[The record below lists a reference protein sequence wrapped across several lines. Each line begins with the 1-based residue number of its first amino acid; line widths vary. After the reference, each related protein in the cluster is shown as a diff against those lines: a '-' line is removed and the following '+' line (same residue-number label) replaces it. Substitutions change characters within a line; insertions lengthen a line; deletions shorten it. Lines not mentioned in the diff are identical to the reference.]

1 MESDAANRAKST
13 FLSRM
18 SHEIRTPMNAI
29 PGYSQ
34 LMLRDA
40 GLGADAKA
48 NLKIINRSG
57 EHLLSLIDDVLDM
70 SKIEA
75 GRTEINP
82 TTFCL
87 SGLLD
92 DPLEKLRTL
101 LNIAYDCEEMSKA
114 EGQHPAGVA
123 ALSAE
128 RLGQLPLQSLEELR
142 IATGGGKKRYLDELI
157 HKVRETED
165 AGSAQALQE
174 LADMYE
180 YDTLAQLRSKRAAA
194 NGAGAAARKGSLPWL
209 KTTS

>member
-1 MESDAANRAKST
+1 
-13 FLSRM
+13 
-18 SHEIRTPMNAI
+18 
-29 PGYSQ
+29 
-34 LMLRDA
+34 
-40 GLGADAKA
+40 
-48 NLKIINRSG
+48 
-57 EHLLSLIDDVLDM
+57 
-70 SKIEA
+70 
-75 GRTEINP
+75 
-82 TTFCL
+82 
-87 SGLLD
+87 
-92 DPLEKLRTL
+92 
-101 LNIAYDCEEMSKA
+101 MSKA

-142 IATGGGKKRYLDELI
+142 IATGGGKKRYLDGLI

-194 NGAGAAARKGSLPWL
+194 NGADAAARKGSLPWL